1 MSPITNARLTRARER
16 VAALKAQE
24 VEREE
29 RERRL
34 PEAICAVCGGVV
46 TAGEGAREG
55 VNKWTPLESRHDWSI
70 NDRARIERSLLP
82 LDEWRR
88 RHDECATS
96 PQIVAQI
103 IGVQGLSPY
112 VAGTALAALS
122 EPLLASQRARK
133 PNEAYL
139 GHKDARPRP
148 WAWVGD
154 AERAALRRAVD
165 RARATVEPRRC
176 KSGAC
181 GWCGCATSI
190 GWREGPARW
199 SDGTAAPLCRGCAA
213 VWDRRGAP
221 TDEAGWRSC
230 ALEALSGAN
239 AMGSTGLGIRTFA
252 DIAKGDHRG
261 TAEPWQYAPEA
272 LDALREEARMTWPGS
287 LPADLQDEY
296 REKSAR
302 AKRADWEAL
311 AAERDA
317 ADRARLQA
325 EAEAARAQGWP
336 I

>member
-1 MSPITNARLTRARER
+1 MSPITNVRLARARER

-24 VEREE
+24 VERGE

-34 PEAICAVCGGVV
+34 PEAICAACGGVV

-55 VNKWTPLESRHDWSI
+55 VNKWTPLESRQDWSM
-70 NDRARIERSLLP
+70 NDRERLKRNLLP

-103 IGVQGLSPY
+103 IGAQGLSPY

-133 PNEAYL
+133 PMEAYL
-139 GHKDARPRP
+139 GHKDARPRA
-148 WAWVGD
+148 WAWVGE

-181 GWCGCATSI
+181 AWCGVAESI
-190 GWREGPARW
+190 GWRNSPERW
-199 SDGTAAPLCRGCAA
+199 SDGTAAPLCSACAS
-213 VWDRRGAP
+213 VWDGRGTP
-221 TDEAGWRSC
+221 QDRDGLRSS
-230 ALEALSGAN
+230 ALQALSGAASMTN
-239 AMGSTGLGIRTFA
+239 ADLGLRCYV
-252 DIAKGDHRG
+252 DIANDDHRG
-261 TAEPWQYAPEA
+261 TTERWAYAPEA
-272 LDALREEARMTWPGS
+272 LDALTERARLTWPAS
-287 LPADLQDEY
+287 LPPALRDEY
-296 REKSAR
+296 MEKSAR

-311 AAERDA
+311 AAERHA
-317 ADRARLQA
+317 AERVRLQA
-325 EAEAARAQGWP
+325 EADAARAQGWP